1 MAFRR
6 KGKDAKVRLLA
17 GVDLF
22 GGCSKSELSRIAA
35 LVDEIDV
42 PAGKEL
48 TREGESGWEFFVI
61 ADGNAKATRNG
72 RRIASF
78 GPGSFFGEMALLD
91 QGPRSATVSAETDMQ
106 LLVLTSR
113 GFFTLVD
120 DTPSV
125 ARKVLAGMAERLRA
139 AERAPTH

>member
-6 KGKDAKVRLLA
+6 KGKEAKVRLLA

-22 GGCSKSELSRIAA
+22 GGCSKSELSRVAA

-61 ADGNAKATRNG
+61 AEGNARATRNG

>member
-35 LVDEIDV
+35 LADEIDV

-48 TREGESGWEFFVI
+48 TREGDSGWEFFVI
-61 ADGNAKATRNG
+61 AEGNAKATRGG
-72 RRIASF
+72 RRIAAF
-78 GPGSFFGEMALLD
+78 GPGAFFGEMSLLD
-91 QGPRSATVSAETDMQ
+91 EGPRSATVEAETDMQ
-106 LLVLTSR
+106 LLVMTSR
-113 GFFTLVD
+113 GFFTLMD
-120 DTPSV
+120 DMPSV
-125 ARKVLAGMAERLRA
+125 TRKVLAGMAQRLRA
-139 AERAPTH
+139 SERAPTH

>member
-6 KGKDAKVRLLA
+6 TGKDAKVRLLA

-22 GGCSKSELSRIAA
+22 GGCSKSELARIAA
-35 LVDEIDV
+35 LADEIDV
-42 PAGKEL
+42 PAGKAL

-61 ADGNAKATRNG
+61 AEGNAKATRNG

-78 GPGSFFGEMALLD
+78 GPGSFFGEMSLLD

-120 DTPSV
+120 HMPSV
-125 ARKVLAGMAERLRA
+125 GRKVLAGMAERLRA

>member
-22 GGCSKSELSRIAA
+22 GGCSKSELSRVAA

-61 ADGNAKATRNG
+61 AEGNARATRNG

>member
-35 LVDEIDV
+35 LADEIDV

-48 TREGESGWEFFVI
+48 TREGDSGWEFFVI
-61 ADGNAKATRNG
+61 AEGNAKATRNG

-78 GPGSFFGEMALLD
+78 GPGSFFGEMSLLD

-120 DTPSV
+120 HTPSV